1 MKLKEHPKIFSIQ
14 FLIFKSMK
22 LLIIIL
28 SGFVL
33 YTEANEIERTYKRRI
48 SAIIGY
54 PDLFGLEYR
63 RNINNF
69 YFTLSPHFIAS
80 GILIF
85 ENHNFL
91 LIPSVIVGYD
101 FYHKRSFSLGAEILF
116 TPIFG
121 WLNNNNES
129 HEFGADL
136 AVAIR
141 VVPAFFIKRVNISIP
156 LGVMKPFY
164 LIPEREEPFFLFPS
178 FALSVG
184 INF

>member
-1 MKLKEHPKIFSIQ
+1 M
-14 FLIFKSMK
+14 FKSMK
-22 LLIIIL
+22 YLIIIL
-28 SGFVL
+28 TGFFL
-33 YTEANEIERTYKRRI
+33 YTDATKIERTYKRRI
-48 SAIIGY
+48 SATIGY

-63 RNINNF
+63 RNVNNF
-69 YFTLSPHFIAS
+69 YFSLAPHFIAS
-80 GILIF
+80 GILILR
-85 ENHNFL
+85 NYDFL

-121 WLNNNNES
+121 WLNNYNDS

-136 AVAIR
+136 AVATRI
-141 VVPAFFIKRVNISIP
+141 VPAFYIKRVNISIP

-164 LIPEREEPFFLFPS
+164 LIPEREEPFLLFPS

>member
-1 MKLKEHPKIFSIQ
+1 MK
-14 FLIFKSMK
+14 FLIIV
-22 LLIIIL
+22 LI
-28 SGFVL
+28 GFVL
-33 YTEANEIERTYKRRI
+33 YTDASEIERTYKRRI
-48 SAIIGY
+48 SATIGY

-69 YFTLSPHFIAS
+69 YFTFSPHFIAS
-80 GILIF
+80 GILIIKY
-85 ENHNFL
+85 NDFL
-91 LIPSVIVGYD
+91 LIPGGIVGYD
-101 FYHKRSFSLGAEILF
+101 FFQKRSFSLGAEILL

-121 WLNNNNES
+121 WINNLNGS
-129 HEFGADL
+129 YDFGSDL

-141 VVPAFFIKRVNISIP
+141 VVPSFFIKRVSISIP
-156 LGVMKPFY
+156 LGVMTAFY